1 MHLSDVHLWQ
11 FTLAVLM
18 NMKCGLGITMSK
30 GGAPEQILPDSRQ
43 MSSHLLSTAFAE
55 YIQPFRRCGEVI
67 NGSTISQ
74 RLMHNLVTNR
84 LGGELSAFTS
94 LVSMW
99 CAGQMSSVMTSRQS
113 TAKDIFLSS
122 LLRMSSDVTQIG
134 LTSEDGSW
142 VTVMSDYRS
151 SSAAGSERHLSDSLT
166 RSLSQLLAKHP
177 SAQAG
182 ANIIGAFRVTYLWYT
197 VCDADDTSAWQIV
210 ALFNSTSDP
219 GPSRK
224 CHDKSGVYAF
234 YAAIPLSSVNVNF
247 CSKSSRGDISRPGC
261 NYLQSRCHL
270 LPHDGYSAGALK
282 CCCGF
287 EANELCIN
295 NTADGRSLRSLL
307 ELLSQLCTAS
317 TETITVDGNP
327 SMMAK
332 VFLAINVF
340 SILAASALIFFLASQ
355 KKFQEANTSKG
366 ALMEFGLFGA
376 ILMYSKMI
384 LEFFPPQ
391 PITCCLITWCRQLGF
406 TVFYGALILMIY
418 SNLVDRRPRRTN
430 QTGSLNKVLL
440 RDISYMIAFTTTGL
454 IAWTMAIYEFSDFS
468 KYLYISNDNGF
479 LPGVQFVNQITPNTC
494 TLFKWHFFW
503 HAIEICL
510 LFYGMYL
517 CFKSRSSFST
527 KRNRFLVAI
536 IIELVVTTVVNS
548 VRYKFWP
555 TFDPNL
561 TIIVSFVQVHLTVTL
576 ITVILLSKHYYGK
589 LGSSNNEN
597 DKLSG
602 SKRNQ
607 SSLAKLRDRILNGT
621 LDFAELPISD
631 MNPEDIRAELK
642 RVYTQLRMFKLTN
655 MYVENPHIQKKKIRK
670 QSHTAKRTSVSHGGS
685 RSLYDVTS
693 SKAETEEASTALT
706 SNEVESPSKLTT
718 GDYTVHSAA
727 HNVYLTEGNLTVT
740 QRMLMDNDGSTQI

>member
-1 MHLSDVHLWQ
+1 M
-11 FTLAVLM
+11 
-18 NMKCGLGITMSK
+18 
-30 GGAPEQILPDSRQ
+30 
-43 MSSHLLSTAFAE
+43 
-55 YIQPFRRCGEVI
+55 
-67 NGSTISQ
+67 
-74 RLMHNLVTNR
+74 
-84 LGGELSAFTS
+84 
-94 LVSMW
+94 
-99 CAGQMSSVMTSRQS
+99 
-113 TAKDIFLSS
+113 
-122 LLRMSSDVTQIG
+122 
-134 LTSEDGSW
+134 
-142 VTVMSDYRS
+142 
-151 SSAAGSERHLSDSLT
+151 
-166 RSLSQLLAKHP
+166 
-177 SAQAG
+177 
-182 ANIIGAFRVTYLWYT
+182 
-197 VCDADDTSAWQIV
+197 
-210 ALFNSTSDP
+210 
-219 GPSRK
+219 
-224 CHDKSGVYAF
+224 YAF
-234 YAAIPLSSVNVNF
+234 YVAIPLSTVNMSP
-247 CSKSSRGDISRPGC
+247 CSGGLHADISQAGC
-261 NYLQSRCHL
+261 DFVASRCHL
-270 LPHDGYSAGALK
+270 LPQNGYSAGTLK
-282 CCCGF
+282 CCCGVPP
-287 EANELCIN
+287 NELCIN
-295 NTADGRSLRSLL
+295 NTADGKSLRSLL
-307 ELLSQLCTAS
+307 ELLSQLCRTS
-317 TETITVDGNP
+317 TETMLVDHNP
-327 SMMAK
+327 STMAK

-355 KKFQEANTSKG
+355 NKFQEANTSKG
-366 ALMEFGLFGA
+366 TLFELGLFGA
-376 ILMYSKMI
+376 ILMYSKTI

-430 QTGSLNKVLL
+430 QNGSLNKVLL

-468 KYLYISNDNGF
+468 KYLYISSDNGF
-479 LPGVQFVNQITPNTC
+479 LPGVQFVSQITPNTC

-503 HAIEICL
+503 HASTKNDKAEIQQINHAVLVELCL

-517 CFKSRSSFST
+517 CFKSRGSFST

-536 IIELVVTTVVNS
+536 LIELVVSTVVNS

-555 TFDPNL
+555 AFNPNM

-576 ITVILLSKHYYGK
+576 ITVILLSKYYYGK
-589 LGSSNNEN
+589 LSSSKNVSN
-597 DKLSG
+597 KLSS

-655 MYVENPHIQKKKIRK
+655 MYAENPHIQKKKIRK
-670 QSHTAKRTSVSHGGS
+670 QSHTTKRTSVSHGGS

-693 SKAETEEASTALT
+693 SKAETEEVSAALT
-706 SNEVESPSKLTT
+706 SNEVESPTKLTTT